1 MFSHKPI
8 IVDLRGHLLGRA
20 AAMVAKELLSGQRI
34 VCVRAELCE
43 ISGSLFRNKM
53 DMVAFMHKK
62 CNYNK
67 SHGQVHHRSPAKLFW
82 RTVRGMIPYKTA
94 RGVAALRRLKVF
106 NGIPHPYDTKKRMVL
121 PSALRVMKIAPH
133 RKVTVLGD
141 LAEQIGWT
149 RRAIVERFEAQRKAK
164 SATYFNR
171 KKQIALLRQKEAAKV
186 MAAADP
192 NLDKWKA
199 ILKQYGY

>member
-20 AAMVAKELLSGQRI
+20 AAIIAKELLCGQKVI
-34 VCVRAELCE
+34 CVRAELCE

-53 DMVAFMHKK
+53 DMIDFMHKQV
-62 CNYNK
+62 NYNK

-82 RTVRGMIPYKTA
+82 RAVRGMIPYKTA
-94 RGVAALRRLKVF
+94 RGVEALRRLKVF
-106 NGIPHPYDTKKRMVL
+106 NGVPHPYDTKKRMVI
-121 PSALRVMKIAPH
+121 PGALRVLKIAPH

-149 RRAIVERFEAQRKAK
+149 RRATLERYEAQRKVK
-164 SATYFNR
+164 SAAFYKR
-171 KKQIALLRQKEAAKV
+171 KKQIALLRKKETAKA
-186 MAAADP
+186 MADP
-192 NLDKWKA
+192 KLDKWKA